1 MKQIE
6 ILAFLRKAVLN
17 LTIGPCTC
25 ENKHYSRPR
34 PARLRGLAGPR
45 VGLGCGGTVEA
56 GKVAHQGP
64 GFAYS
69 FSLRDGD
76 REKRAARR
84 TLRTGYCDR

>member
-1 MKQIE
+1 MKQTG
-6 ILAFLRKAVLN
+6 ILAILRNGAQN
-17 LTIGPCTC
+17 LSIRPCTC
-25 ENKHYSRPR
+25 ENKAYSRPR
-34 PARLRGLAGPR
+34 PARLRGHPGPR

-56 GKVAHQGP
+56 RKVAHQGP

-69 FSLRDGD
+69 FSLRDGE

>member
-1 MKQIE
+1 M
-6 ILAFLRKAVLN
+6 
-17 LTIGPCTC
+17 
-25 ENKHYSRPR
+25 
-34 PARLRGLAGPR
+34 
-45 VGLGCGGTVEA
+45 EA
-56 GKVAHQGP
+56 GKVAHGRR